1 MGDLN
6 NQNNLSFFSF
16 FKKNIETMVARSS
29 SSSLNNNIHKN
40 GINGPSLILCNMHF
54 EKSLRECEGFS
65 WTTYLKKENKD
76 RGGSLEGY
84 S

>member
-1 MGDLN
+1 
-6 NQNNLSFFSF
+6 
-16 FKKNIETMVARSS
+16 MVARSS

-40 GINGPSLILCNMHF
+40 GINGPSLILSNMHF

-65 WTTYLKKENKD
+65 WTYLKKENKD

-84 S
+84 SKKKINLPP